1 MNTASTDTAKPLPE
15 PSDLAQPFWAGLRAG
30 ELRLQRCDAC
40 GHFNHPPRISCPK
53 CHGKAFTWTAV
64 APRGT
69 VYSFTI
75 VHRAPMPAFKA
86 DLPYAVALVDIEGT
100 PVKLLSNLLA
110 PVGQVHI
117 GMPVE
122 LVFEAASDEIT
133 LFKFAPAARH
143 GEASHAQ
150 H

>member
-1 MNTASTDTAKPLPE
+1 MNAIIADAGKPLPE
-15 PSDLAQPFWAGLRAG
+15 PSELALPFWAGLRSG
-30 ELRLQRCDAC
+30 ELRLQRCDGC

-53 CHGKAFTWTAV
+53 CHGLSFTWTRV

-69 VYSFTI
+69 VYSYTV

-110 PVGQVHI
+110 PVGEVRI
-117 GMPVE
+117 GMPVD
-122 LVFEAASDEIT
+122 LVFESVNESMT
-133 LFKFAPAARH
+133 LFKFVPRQPAAEVGHAH
-143 GEASHAQ
+143 G
-150 H
+150 